1 MAQGILASN
10 DLSTTGVDIQVYQVT
25 NTKSATFTIRVT
37 NRSAGTVHITLALV
51 DSGTPTDKDYIVWNQ
66 AILPGDVYTEPGV
79 VLGSQNLVFAQT
91 DTSNVNVV
99 IWGFEEAA
107 S

>member
-1 MAQGILASN
+1 MSQGILASN
-10 DLSTTGVDIQVYQVT
+10 DLSTTGIDIQVYQVT

-37 NRSAGTVHITLALV
+37 NRSSSTVKITLALV
-51 DSGTPTDKDYIVWNQ
+51 ASGTPTAKDYICFNQ
-66 AILPGDVYTEPGV
+66 PILPGDVYTEPGV
-79 VLGSQNLVFAQT
+79 VLGSQNLVFART
-91 DTSNVNVV
+91 DTSGVNVV